1 MDQLLKTR
9 EAQEHVDEYVKA
21 KITGYAGDLDIESD
35 FEYFL
40 SYFFDQWEA

>member
-21 KITGYAGDLDIESD
+21 KITEYAGGLDIESD

-40 SYFFDQWEA
+40 SYFFDQWEV